1 MKEFVKRI
9 TLEICR
15 SIFGDK
21 FMNFIDYVTLMLIN
35 MTAGY
40 FLLSCFVWWG
50 LDSQD
55 KIHWTPAFAI
65 VGLVATVCGFVM
77 TFTWPLPKPYSMAF
91 GEMSVL
97 LGVLFLGAALAL
109 ARGWN
114 LQPLTIYAIV
124 AGVAAIVLGVG
135 IFKLGLTATPVLTG
149 IGFVLSG
156 LAGVLSPIVVWKS
169 RQIELRA
176 IASLV
181 LLARRSEKITVYGA
195 YRVRN
200 GTGGAGRGR

>member
-1 MKEFVKRI
+1 M
-9 TLEICR
+9 
-15 SIFGDK
+15 
-21 FMNFIDYVTLMLIN
+21 MIDYVTLLLIN

-50 LDSQD
+50 LDSEG
-55 KIHWTPAFAI
+55 KNHWTPAFAI

-114 LQPLTIYAIV
+114 LMPLTLYGLV
-124 AGVAAIVLGVG
+124 AGVAAILLGVG
-135 IFKLGLTATPVLTG
+135 IFKLGLTLNPTLTS

-156 LAGVLSPIVVWKS
+156 LAGVLSPIVAWQAK
-169 RQIELRA
+169 QKGLRA

-181 LLARRSEKITVYGA
+181 LLATSAIWAFIGL
-195 YRVRN
+195 
-200 GTGGAGRGR
+200 GGYWMHLSAK